1 VAPTLQFK
9 ENEIGALTIR
19 VWPYRFATLMIL
31 WAFSSVAASATILRL
46 HPPDNQQL
54 NFAALSAIIEE
65 ETGIRLERAVS
76 NADGDDPIDSLL
88 DGSAQLTIIENTR
101 VFQSGLRSVL
111 PLYQSVVHLAVR
123 QDLRIGEVRDSGRA
137 LKIHIAHNS
146 HTARIVL
153 DLLFERA
160 SDLPGSYELWQPG
173 DPGDP
178 DMLFYVGPINP
189 RNTSWFPEGFTLVPL
204 SRFDPAGAEF
214 YIEGVSFLVPQLS
227 STRIPALTYALP
239 GNEVGIDA
247 LAVDMLLVAHKAT
260 DPSAIY
266 QLTRVLLEQ
275 KPRFAAVEPALFR
288 WMSGDFSAAD
298 FTFPLHRGA
307 RNYIERDEPG
317 FLERYAE
324 SLNFLVYLIVLLFTG
339 TVAFGRW
346 RARRRKDRIDV
357 FYLRV
362 LDLRRGAGFG
372 DPNRL
377 LSELEKIEDEA
388 FQGLIAERLAADDS
402 FRIFTE
408 LAEGLRRE
416 LKDQIA
422 SGNTMEA
429 DR

>member
-1 VAPTLQFK
+1 MNIKV
-9 ENEIGALTIR
+9 G
-19 VWPYRFATLMIL
+19 PYRFVALILL
-31 WAFSSVAASATILRL
+31 WALSSVATSATVLRL

-54 NFAALSAIIEE
+54 NFAALSAIVEE
-65 ETGIRLERAVS
+65 ETEIRLEPDAS
-76 NADGDDPIDSLL
+76 NVDGGDPIDSLL
-88 DGSAQLTIIENTR
+88 DGSAQLAIIENTR
-101 VFQSGLRSVL
+101 AFQAGLRSVL
-111 PLYQSVVHLAVR
+111 PLYQSVVHLAAR
-123 QDLRIGEVRDSGRA
+123 QGLSIDEVRGSGRA
-137 LKIHIAHNS
+137 LKMHIVHNS
-146 HTARIVL
+146 HTARMVL

-160 SDLPGSYELWQPG
+160 SDLPESYELWRPG

-178 DMLFYVGPINP
+178 DMLLYVGPINP
-189 RNTSWFPEGFTLVPL
+189 HNTSWFPEGFTLVPL

-214 YIEGVSFLVPQLS
+214 YIDGISFLVPQLS
-227 STRIPALTYALP
+227 STRIPALTYSLP

-288 WMSGDFSAAD
+288 WMNGDFSAVD

-339 TVAFGRW
+339 AATFGRW
-346 RARRRKDRIDV
+346 RARRRKDRIDG

-362 LDLRRGAGFG
+362 LDLRRNAGFD

-377 LSELEKIEDEA
+377 LGELEKIEDEA

-416 LKDQIA
+416 LKDKIA
-422 SGNTMEA
+422 SGITIEA
-429 DR
+429 DL